1 MCLSV
6 GYFELINFSH
16 YFYVVCIFQNSPT
29 AAAIK
34 GLEVPLI
41 KGGFLMKASILI
53 RKQKQGDQHN
63 LNAC

>member
-16 YFYVVCIFQNSPT
+16 YFYVPCIFQNSPT

-41 KGGFLMKASILI
+41 KGGFLMKVSILI
-53 RKQKQGDQHN
+53 CKQRRGKN
-63 LNAC
+63 TT

>member
-6 GYFELINFSH
+6 GYFELINFPH
-16 YFYVVCIFQNSPT
+16 YFYVVCIFQNSPA

-34 GLEVPLI
+34 GPEVPLI

-53 RKQKQGDQHN
+53 RRNRSRGIN
-63 LNAC
+63 TT